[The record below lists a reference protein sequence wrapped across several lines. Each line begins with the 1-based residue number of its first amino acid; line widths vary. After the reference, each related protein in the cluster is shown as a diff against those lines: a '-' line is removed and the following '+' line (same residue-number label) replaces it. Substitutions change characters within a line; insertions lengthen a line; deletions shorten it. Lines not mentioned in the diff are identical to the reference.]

1 MTIKELQDIVNQ
13 LPDTNPDSRETKDP
27 PPKPRE
33 LFREA
38 WPWALAP
45 AVIVLVTLL
54 VIGADIMTVLA
65 VTGAILAVGALLTFI
80 LVFSER

>member
-13 LPDTNPDSRETKDP
+13 IPDAALDSREAKDP
-27 PPKPRE
+27 PPKPGE
-33 LFREA
+33 LFRAA

-54 VIGADIMTVLA
+54 VIGADIMTVLT
-65 VTGAILAVGALLTFI
+65 VTGSILGVGALLTFI
-80 LVFSER
+80 LAFSER

>member
-13 LPDTNPDSRETKDP
+13 IPDTNPDSRETKDP
-27 PPKPRE
+27 PPKPGE
-33 LFREA
+33 LFRAA

-54 VIGADIMTVLA
+54 VIGADIMTVLT
-65 VTGAILAVGALLTFI
+65 VTGSILGVGALLTFI

>member
-13 LPDTNPDSRETKDP
+13 LPDTDPDSRETKDP

-33 LFREA
+33 LFCEA
-38 WPWALAP
+38 GPWALAP

-54 VIGADIMTVLA
+54 VIGADIKTVLA

>member
-1 MTIKELQDIVNQ
+1 MTIEELQKMVNQ
-13 LPDTNPDSRETKDP
+13 LPDADPNSREVKDP
-27 PPKPRE
+27 PPKPGE
-33 LFREA
+33 LFRAA

-54 VIGADIMTVLA
+54 VIGADIMTVLT
-65 VTGAILAVGALLTFI
+65 VTGSILGVGALLTFI